1 MAPSRHQ
8 CGEPGSARESA
19 MTKSRSP
26 IAMSAQP
33 PLLMGTNS
41 RGDWVVRD
49 RAGRRGG
56 VFVNRASAFRYVRL
70 ETGER
75 APRVTMVAGT
85 LELDVIPADTASG
98 TAGGR

>member
-1 MAPSRHQ
+1 
-8 CGEPGSARESA
+8 

-26 IAMSAQP
+26 IAMSAQAA
-33 PLLMGTNS
+33 LLMGTNS

-56 VFVNRASAFRYVRL
+56 VFVNRASALRYARL

-75 APRVTMVAGT
+75 TPHLTVVAGT
-85 LELDVIPADTASG
+85 LELDGPPAEN
-98 TAGGR
+98 